1 MIQYVC
7 TMGTNQVRAVGMS
20 CSLNS
25 FNSFDFPIVTAQTYV
40 APRKIILLIYNVC
53 SSNWAN
59 LFPTFLPLPCVRSLQ
74 APLCLLFITHVT
86 GCCDVQSSTRVEN
99 GRICVC
105 FNAHYLPPSSPSS
118 QLLGITGASSDGLVK
133 VCFYERTGGTC
144 LSYSIMSSGL
154 THLSE

>member
-20 CSLNS
+20 CSFNS
-25 FNSFDFPIVTAQTYV
+25 FNSFDHPISTAQTYE

-59 LFPTFLPLPCVRSLQ
+59 LFPTFLPLPCVQSLQ

-99 GRICVC
+99 GRTCVC
-105 FNAHYLPPSSPSS
+105 FNAHYLLSLHLPLHPSSWASLVH
-118 QLLGITGASSDGLVK
+118 LLTGLLRCVFMREQVAPV
-133 VCFYERTGGTC
+133 
-144 LSYSIMSSGL
+144 
-154 THLSE
+154 